1 MEKPLKMY
9 LPISYQEFECP
20 VGRLTKIPFNP
31 KQSVV
36 KRKKGIMKK
45 VSLMLAAFLV
55 GLISSVIF
63 SYQNANAAEIILP
76 AIHAKYEV
84 SSEDV
89 VYAKPNG
96 LDLLARIYRPK
107 LSSDKPL
114 HAVVDVHPGAWN
126 FYDRLAGSLYN
137 QALAASGIVVVA
149 IDFRQG
155 PTFKHPLASRDVTAA
170 VRFVRVNAEKL
181 GVDADRIGLIG
192 SSAGGH
198 LALLAGIKP
207 NVSSHQGTP
216 ILDANGKAF
225 VPKDIDAS
233 AHYVIALW
241 PVSDPLSRFHYAKET
256 GRERLIQAHI
266 NYFGN
271 EANMADASIQRALKA
286 GEAESLPPVWVVQP
300 GNDKNVPVSMTKELV
315 EAYEAQN
322 GYIEYSFFPLQKHA
336 FAHFPSAETE
346 DCINGM
352 RNFIRRQLQH
362 STPIKS
368 E

>member
-1 MEKPLKMY
+1 
-9 LPISYQEFECP
+9 
-20 VGRLTKIPFNP
+20 
-31 KQSVV
+31 
-36 KRKKGIMKK
+36 MKK
-45 VSLMLAAFLV
+45 VSLMLTGFIV
-55 GLISSVIF
+55 GLISPVILA
-63 SYQNANAAEIILP
+63 YQNANAAEILLP

-89 VYAKPNG
+89 VYAKPDG

-107 LSSDKPL
+107 LSSDQPL
-114 HAVVDVHPGAWN
+114 HAVIDVHPGAWN
-126 FYDRLAGSLYN
+126 YYDRLAGRYYD
-137 QALAASGIVVVA
+137 QALAASGMVVVA

-155 PTFKHPLASRDVTAA
+155 PAFKHPLASRDVAAA
-170 VRFVRVNAEKL
+170 VRFVRVNADKF

-192 SSAGGH
+192 SSSGGH

-207 NVSSHQGTP
+207 NAPSHQGTP

-233 AHYVIALW
+233 VHYVIALW
-241 PVSDPLSRFHYAKET
+241 PVSDPFSRFKYAKET
-256 GRERLIQAHI
+256 GRGTLIQAHI
-266 NYFGN
+266 NYFGD
-271 EANMADASIQRALKA
+271 EASMKDASIQRSLNA

-300 GNDKNVPVSMTKELV
+300 GNDTNVPVSMTKDLI

-336 FAHFPSAETE
+336 FAHRPSAETE

-352 RNFIRRQLQH
+352 RNFIRRQLQR
-362 STPIKS
+362 STPIQS